1 MFNVKNVF
9 KKTVYLSLVLIYLL
23 VLLSSSYAVKNV
35 AAATVLENRSLS
47 ILSSAGGVNTTH
59 EFTFTFPISIEV
71 GSILF
76 EYCTDP
82 IEDITCDTPNGL
94 DVAGASLDDLSGE
107 GGFALLTS
115 TNRITLTRAPAFT
128 GPQPNRY
135 LFSNIINPSD
145 LGPFFV
151 RISAYPTVDA
161 SGPYS
166 AFSSVAGSIAKGID
180 INGEVP
186 PILYFCSA
194 VAIPTDCS
202 DAVGDFIEF
211 GDLSV
216 SATRTGTS
224 QFLVGTNAPNGY
236 SVTTN
241 GPTMTS
247 GTDQIVPV
255 IGPSSNQIGVSQF
268 GVNLRANLSP
278 LVGADPVGGVGT
290 VAPNYAVPSNYRYVD
305 GEILAG
311 ATGPTEISLFTV
323 SYIIN
328 INSSQ
333 PAGIYNTT
341 LTYVCT
347 AGF

>member
-1 MFNVKNVF
+1 MKITLRFF
-9 KKTVYLSLVLIYLL
+9 AYGLTALVYLMVLI
-23 VLLSSSYAVKNV
+23 LSSYLVRSVR
-35 AAATVLENRSLS
+35 AASVIENRSIN
-47 ILSSAGGVNTTH
+47 ILSSAAGVSTIH

-82 IEDITCDTPNGL
+82 IEDIPCDTPTGL
-94 DVAGASLDDLSGE
+94 DVIGASLDSSSGE
-107 GGFALLTS
+107 SGFALLTS
-115 TNRITLTRAPAFT
+115 TNRLTLTRVPSTT
-128 GPQPNRY
+128 GPQPNSYR
-135 LFSNIINPSD
+135 FSNVINPSD
-145 LGPFFV
+145 IGPFFV

-161 SGPYS
+161 TGPYL
-166 AFSSVAGSIAKGID
+166 AFSSVAASITTGID

-202 DAVGDFIEF
+202 DAIGDFIEF
-211 GDLSV
+211 GDLSI

-247 GTDQIVPV
+247 GTDQIPP
-255 IGPSSNQIGVSQF
+255 IAGPSASQVGFSQF
-268 GVNLRANLSP
+268 GINLRANLSP
-278 LVGADPVGGVGT
+278 PVGAEPVGGVST
-290 VAPNYAVPSNYRYVD
+290 VAPNYNVASNYRYGD
-305 GEILAG
+305 GEIVAG

-328 INSSQ
+328 INSTQ